1 MSRSVDFFES
11 QFQRQVRAREFELNP
26 FERLSLDYV
35 QGAVLDLGCGMGNL
49 AIEAAR
55 RGCTVTAIDGS
66 PTAIARIRSNAQQEH
81 LTIEAIEADLQNFQI
96 ASDYD
101 TILAIGLLMFFRESR
116 AHRLLSEIENHDRVG
131 GRAVVNVLIEGT
143 TFMDMFTPGEYYL
156 FRREELVDRLAGW
169 LIEVTRFDNFPA
181 PGDTVKSFATVIA
194 SKPVKHPIRQPTSA
208 QVLDMDLRSLAR
220 PRSPATPRIC
230 CNSVRPERVP
240 SGPAALRLGRLC

>member
-26 FERLSLDYV
+26 FERLALDYV

-66 PTAIARIRSNAQQEH
+66 PTAIARIRATVQQEQ
-81 LTIEAIEADLQNFQI
+81 LTIEAIEADLLDFQI
-96 ASDYD
+96 ANDYD
-101 TILAIGLLMFFRESR
+101 TIVAIGLLMFFRKSR
-116 AHRLLSEIENHDRVG
+116 AHGLLGEIENHVRAG

-143 TFMDMFTPGEYYL
+143 TFMEMFTPGEYYL
-156 FRREELVDRLAGW
+156 FRREELVHRLAGW

-181 PGDTVKSFATVIA
+181 PGDTIKSFATVIA
-194 SKPVKHPIRQPTSA
+194 RKPVKHPIH
-208 QVLDMDLRSLAR
+208 
-220 PRSPATPRIC
+220 
-230 CNSVRPERVP
+230 
-240 SGPAALRLGRLC
+240 